1 MRIFVKRLVIAASL
15 IAGLAGLQSGATLF
29 ATEPRTLVLALDG
42 VPLRTIQAAVQ
53 QGAFQEWSKPIAMV
67 SPFPSMTSVAFTAI
81 LRPFCVHPIAGYE
94 TVYFN
99 RQDNEM
105 EGGISKKYL
114 ETYFPWRTHFYVRK
128 RSYASNFA
136 GYARPMHSAR
146 KMVKRIEGILLGSTT
161 DPIMAHV
168 GPTDVVTHV
177 RGDAPIIKYLLE
189 LSEQLKQ
196 LEIEHETKWGRPLR
210 IVMLSDH
217 GNTKGGV
224 SSARDLRGTLQEAG
238 FRTGKK
244 LESSQDIVIPA
255 YGAVSYSALYLDPAR
270 AEEVGRAAIE
280 NEAVEL
286 AAWLRQPGEMRV
298 ISEAGEAVVRW
309 REVSDSRRFSYDSVT
324 GDPLRLAEA
333 RTELVTSGR
342 QGSDDFADA
351 SDWFSATVAGR
362 FPDPLRR
369 LVDALTGVWVENP
382 ANVMLSLFPNRA
394 WGSRKAFTGAFLM
407 GGGLEGTHGAL
418 EGESTNGFLMANE
431 SLPEDWQAVEA
442 HRALIPWFDQGDCV
456 TMTRVE

>member
-1 MRIFVKRLVIAASL
+1 MRVLVIHLVIAVSL
-15 IAGLAGLQSGATLF
+15 LAGLVGSASGSAPS
-29 ATEPRTLVLALDG
+29 AAEPRTLVLALDG
-42 VPLRTIQAAVQ
+42 VPLRSIQAAVQ
-53 QGAFQEWSKPIAMV
+53 QGAFQEWSRPVAMV

-94 TVYFN
+94 TLYFN
-99 RQDNEM
+99 RQDNKM
-105 EGGISKKYL
+105 ESGISKKYL
-114 ETYFPWRTHFYVRK
+114 ETYFPWRTHFLVRK
-128 RSYASNFA
+128 RSYKSNIA
-136 GYARPMHSAR
+136 GYTRPMHSAR
-146 KMVKRIEGILLGSTT
+146 KMVKQIEGILLGSTT

-177 RGDAPIIKYLLE
+177 RGDAPVIKYLQE
-189 LSEQLKQ
+189 LSVQLKQ
-196 LEIEHETKWGRPLR
+196 LEIDHEKKWGRPLR

-217 GNTKGGV
+217 GNTKDGV
-224 SSARDLRGTLQEAG
+224 SSARDLRGTLRQAG
-238 FRTGKK
+238 FRTSSK
-244 LESSQDIVIPA
+244 LEGSRDIVIPA

-270 AEEVGRAAIE
+270 AEDAGLAAIG

-298 ISEAGEAVVRW
+298 VSKAGEAVVRW
-309 REVSDSRRFSYDSVT
+309 REVADSLRFSYDSLT
-324 GDPLRLAEA
+324 GDPLRLAEV
-333 RTELVTSGR
+333 RSELVTSSR
-342 QGSDDFADA
+342 QDASGFADA
-351 SDWFSATVAGR
+351 SDWFSATVGVE

-369 LVDALTGVWVENP
+369 LVDSLTGMWVENP

-418 EGESTNGFLMANE
+418 ETESTMGFLIANE
-431 SLPEDWQAVEA
+431 PLPEDWQALQA
-442 HRALIPWFDQGDCV
+442 RRALIRWFDQGDCV